1 MFDDS
6 FHFHDAFG
14 CSLLETQTRVAQER
28 EQREQHVMATLEMMS
43 LFKLHVQ
50 QVTAMQ
56 RAFQFHSLSLLVLQ
70 SLNDVQKRF
79 EEIHEE
85 IEQ

>member
-1 MFDDS
+1 
-6 FHFHDAFG
+6 
-14 CSLLETQTRVAQER
+14 
-28 EQREQHVMATLEMMS
+28 MATLEMMS

-56 RAFQFHSLSLLVLQ
+56 RAFQLHSLSLLVLQ

>member
-50 QVTAMQ
+50 QVTAM
-56 RAFQFHSLSLLVLQ
+56 
-70 SLNDVQKRF
+70 
-79 EEIHEE
+79 
-85 IEQ
+85 